1 MKRVLTDEALNSML
15 ADDAPWGD
23 LSTEQAGIGPLTAVA
38 RFSARE
44 AMVCCASEEAARLF
58 ELCGAQARA
67 CVPSGAR
74 VPPGGLL
81 LEARGEAEA
90 VFMAWKLAQTMMEYA
105 SGIASEAARMVDAL
119 RDAGFDQPV
128 ACTRKVFP
136 GTKALAVKAVRS
148 GGATLHRLGLS
159 ETLLLFPEH
168 LRFVQE
174 PWPDLVRRLRRQQ
187 PEKKLVAE
195 AATLDDAL
203 ALARAGVD
211 VLQLERFSP
220 EQIRKCREALDAQGL
235 RPVLAAAGGV
245 KVANVVA
252 CAAAGADVLVSSAP
266 YLAPPRDIAV
276 LIRPGV

>member
-1 MKRVLTDEALNSML
+1 MKRVLTDEALSSML
-15 ADDAPWGD
+15 DDDAPWGD
-23 LSTEQAGIGPLTAVA
+23 LSTEQAGIGPHAAVVSFRA
-38 RFSARE
+38 RD
-44 AMVCCASEEAARLF
+44 AMVCCGSEEAARLF
-58 ELCGAQARA
+58 ELCGAQAQV
-67 CVPSGAR
+67 CLPSGSR
-74 VPPGGLL
+74 VVSGGLL
-81 LEARGEAEA
+81 LEAQGDAEA

-136 GTKALAVKAVRS
+136 GTKALAIKAVRS
-148 GGATLHRLGLS
+148 GGATMHRLGLS

-174 PWPDLVRRLRRQQ
+174 AWPDLVQRLRRQQ

-195 AATLDDAL
+195 AVTLDDAL

-220 EQIRKCREALDAQGL
+220 EQIRQCRLALGAEGL
-235 RPVLAAAGGV
+235 NPVLAAAGGV
-245 KVANVVA
+245 KVSNVVA

-276 LIRPGV
+276 DIWPGV